1 MAAVSVKRSC
11 FKIVATLNDMMA
23 VGNLH
28 SYAVNNLKLAYIRCL
43 VISGFGFSQSFSTL
57 EKLGSD
63 SDPRL
68 HDL

>member
-1 MAAVSVKRSC
+1 
-11 FKIVATLNDMMA
+11 MMA

-28 SYAVNNLKLAYIRCL
+28 SYAVNNLKLAKCVVLAYIRFL
-43 VISGFGFSQSFSTL
+43 VISGFGFSQLFSTL

>member
-1 MAAVSVKRSC
+1 M
-11 FKIVATLNDMMA
+11 IA

-28 SYAVNNLKLAYIRCL
+28 SYAVNNLKLAYIRFL

-57 EKLGSD
+57 EKLEFD